1 MKWNVLVTV
10 HFEQEQ
16 VVFLTTQWIEVQ
28 IMSNVIFLF

>member
-1 MKWNVLVTV
+1 MKWNVWVTV

-16 VVFLTTQWIEVQ
+16 DVFLATQWIEVQ